1 MKQYLLLLSLLLHFA
16 CLARSLPISDIIISN
31 INSQGC
37 CFQLSYNHDG
47 ALGSIDGL
55 EIQIRTPNV
64 LFSGIDFPLSS
75 GWFYSNLS
83 QQKLL
88 WSHSDGNIPTGQQTL
103 ADFCFSGWNTS
114 APVELLVIWRQGSA
128 IRQLD
133 TIRIECTQCWQAQN
147 PIVECQEDS
156 SYTYT
161 FDYMNLSEFTVDYLQ
176 IRERNDQ
183 DLVIEQTIPLTESL
197 LPGAFIAGI
206 ELHFRS
212 GAVELD
218 NICFEIT
225 PRYIIND
232 SITAQCCT
240 AEYCV
245 PIPVCD
251 RCCTAYDVFMEDVE
265 RGFSIATNCD
275 EKSVRLQAN
284 GLNDCD
290 QVEFDLGFGAG
301 IVSGNEAVVF
311 SNLEEDLLYEISM
324 TVTRQN
330 RNGEDCYEETSFT
343 VFDQFVFDC
352 DQCLNPSS
360 IDLDIICP
368 TTEDLVC
375 GCDGMTY
382 LNECAA
388 SNWGGVTT
396 WSRDSICSGPMNDS
410 IVMCMTQ
417 SSASSFSLEWD
428 VHSSE
433 NLRYIL
439 VQRRTINPVGPW
451 FILAELAPSESNF
464 TDNAPL
470 VPIGRYRVLGVT
482 ENGKIIFS
490 VDNSNPNC
498 IPNSITDIRLLVGG
512 KLWPNPVRQQLNIE
526 LPVKGVHI
534 FEIWNSTGQRIFQS
548 QTNYLGQAQIITD
561 QWPNSLYY
569 ITAYV
574 EGEGLWRRV
583 FVNIN

>member
-1 MKQYLLLLSLLLHFA
+1 MKQYLLILSLLLHFTCFA
-16 CLARSLPISDIIISN
+16 ISDIIISD
-31 INSQGC
+31 INGQGC
-37 CFQLSYNHDG
+37 CFRLSYNHDG
-47 ALGSIDGL
+47 ALGNIDGL
-55 EIQIRTPNV
+55 ETQILTPNV
-64 LFSGIDFPLSS
+64 QFSSIEFPLSS
-75 GWFYSNLS
+75 GWSFNILS
-83 QQKLL
+83 QQKYL
-88 WSHSDGNIPTGQQTL
+88 WSHSNGNMPTGQQTL
-103 ADFCFSGWNTS
+103 ADFCFSGWDTS
-114 APVELLVIWRQGSA
+114 SPVELLVVWRQGSG

-147 PIVECQEDS
+147 PIVDCQEDS

-161 FDYMNLSEFTVDYLQ
+161 FDYVNLSTFTVDYLQ

-183 DLVIEQTIPLTESL
+183 DLVVEQTIPLTESL
-197 LPGAFIAGI
+197 LPGASIAGI

-212 GAVELD
+212 GAVQFD

-225 PRYIIND
+225 PRHIIND
-232 SITAQCCT
+232 SIATQCCT

-245 PIPVCD
+245 PIPICD
-251 RCCTAYDVFMEDVE
+251 RCCTAYDIFIEDVG
-265 RGFSIATNCD
+265 RGFSIATNCE

-290 QVEFDLGFGAG
+290 RVEFDLGFGAG

-311 SNLEEDLLYEISM
+311 SNLDEDQLYNVSM

-330 RNGEDCYEETSFT
+330 RNGEDCYEEASHT

-352 DQCLNPSS
+352 DQCLNPTS

-368 TTEDLVC
+368 AIEDLVC

-388 SNWGGVTT
+388 SNWGGITT
-396 WSRDSICSGPMNDS
+396 WDRDSICSGAMNDS
-410 IVMCMTQ
+410 ILVCMTQ
-417 SSASSFSLEWD
+417 SSASSFLLEWE

-439 VQRRTINPVGPW
+439 VQRRTISPVGPW
-451 FILAELAPSESNF
+451 FTLAELAPTETSF
-464 TDNAPL
+464 TDNTPL

-490 VDNSNPNC
+490 VDNPNPNC
-498 IPNSITDIRLLVGG
+498 IPNSITDIRLLAGG
-512 KLWPNPVRQQLNIE
+512 NLWPNPVRQQLNIE
-526 LPVKGVHI
+526 LPVQGAYL
-534 FEIWNSTGQRIFQS
+534 FEVWNSTGQRIFQS
-548 QTNYLGQAQIITD
+548 QTNYLGQAQILTD
-561 QWPNSLYY
+561 QWPTGLYF

-574 EGEGLWRRV
+574 DEQGLWRGV
-583 FVNIN
+583 FGVI